1 MNISQP
7 PTSLD
12 ETTQALAAVLCDLIR
27 EVDDS
32 YIKEDPEEAFVD
44 LAAKLVLRLSR
55 KQLTVLPAMQAAQ
68 NAAAK
73 RIFDIFSTWL
83 QMQPDR
89 SFVTRLDKG
98 RFEVLTV
105 SPNGLQAY
113 FQGGDVQDAFAQMA
127 QVIFFEG
134 GAL

>member
-1 MNISQP
+1 M
-7 PTSLD
+7 TLD
-12 ETTQALAAVLCDLIR
+12 DTTRALADELRELIQ
-27 EVDDS
+27 EADDS
-32 YIKEDPEEAFVD
+32 YIEQDPEEAFID
-44 LAAKLVLRLSR
+44 LAARLALRLSK
-55 KQLTVLPAMQAAQ
+55 KQLTVVPAVQAAQ

-89 SFVTRLDKG
+89 FFVTRLDKD
-98 RFEVLTV
+98 RFEVNVV

-113 FQGGDVQDAFAQMA
+113 FQGADVQDVYAQMA
-127 QVIFFEG
+127 QTIDFEG